1 MAPKLN
7 STGWI
12 QPTLDKVKELR
23 LCGFVAYVTFSLYTY
38 FISSIHEPWA
48 GHRGKQW
55 RFIAMFIF
63 SKNMKSCPLIPSA
76 FWDVTLNE
84 TTCMKVPCIMQG
96 IVGSQQGLGS
106 LIQKS
111 VDHKYKDL
119 FLDSQFCSINLCIY
133 PYVITTQSFV
143 TKAL

>member
-7 STGWI
+7 STGWT

-76 FWDVTLNE
+76 FWGVTWRLWALSFLLHHSISKTGTMYMFLANQE
-84 TTCMKVPCIMQG
+84 CSVKCLGQKHWVQKPLHDG
-96 IVGSQQGLGS
+96 ISMLYN
-106 LIQKS
+106 K
-111 VDHKYKDL
+111 K
-119 FLDSQFCSINLCIY
+119 IN
-133 PYVITTQSFV
+133 
-143 TKAL
+143 ALTLECR